1 MFQRDL
7 LKTWYPSVLS
17 LQLTASPPARTVA
30 PAAGRIPACAA
41 RASRAPAARRWLR
54 SRCTSAMGA
63 VWGAYSRGS
72 TYSRKTNSAEGP
84 QKRLSMLLRCR
95 PRDLRPP
102 GSQSTPCK
110 CYPSLGQIIKVG
122 NYTCKVMDSKFWL
135 GPTRGLWCICF
146 FVELARY
153 LVHNSQLASGAVGNM
168 PTTHTL
174 IHNTFFLFYPFHP
187 LIYPLRSCPLLW
199 PLA

>member
-1 MFQRDL
+1 MKRQNEPRRETNGPLDSINLTWAAVWRSGKTISATAALYKGGHMFQRDL
-7 LKTWYPSVLS
+7 LKTWYPSVLC

-72 TYSRKTNSAEGP
+72 TFSRKTNSAEGP
-84 QKRLSMLLRCR
+84 QKRLLMLLRCR

-110 CYPSLGQIIKVG
+110 CYPSFG
-122 NYTCKVMDSKFWL
+122 
-135 GPTRGLWCICF
+135 
-146 FVELARY
+146 
-153 LVHNSQLASGAVGNM
+153 
-168 PTTHTL
+168 
-174 IHNTFFLFYPFHP
+174 
-187 LIYPLRSCPLLW
+187 
-199 PLA
+199 